1 MGEAAEKSWELL
13 RSGDFDGARQTLR
26 EVVQTAGAPLDVLH
40 NYAVCCYKL
49 GKFPEAVE
57 TCRRAIDAFPKSNR
71 TKYLLGLVLKESG
84 QIDAAIEVLTGLTET
99 SGGSP
104 RAWYHRGTCHF
115 IRGRTNEAAAD
126 LERAVQLDPVNLATR
141 YNLGVIHVAAREW
154 EKAREDFTACLR
166 IDPGGAEEYAGL
178 LVEIGRAEVC
188 ERVYGQGHRLKNM
201 LGIVGDRL
209 KSVVS
214 EVRSR
219 LSETERAHVDEVGEQ
234 QDVIFSDLAAF
245 LNTLQPTPLELDLV
259 DVRDLVQRALFT
271 ASPST
276 AHMPIEKHADE
287 VPEIVCDVESI
298 HEAFLNIILNAAE
311 AMPEGG
317 TLRVSVEQP
326 DEDHIAVCFR
336 DEGSGIDDLTLRRI
350 FRFGYS
356 TKVFGSGLG
365 LSQARESVRMHGGE
379 IRVETTPGKGAT
391 FTVTLPVSPEI
402 RPTVQDLTLRPVL
415 FEDPQELMMA
425 LPEDEE
431 LLLI

>member
-1 MGEAAEKSWELL
+1 MGERAEASWERL
-13 RSGDFDGARQTLR
+13 RRGDFSGARQTLR
-26 EVVQTAGAPLDVLH
+26 EVVESADAPLDVLH

-57 TCRRAIDAFPKSNR
+57 TCRRAIGAFPKSNR
-71 TKYLLGLVLKESG
+71 TQYLLGLVLKESG
-84 QIDAAIEVLTGLTET
+84 QIDAAIEVLTVLTAASPE
-99 SGGSP
+99 SP

-115 IRGRTNEAAAD
+115 IRGRTGEAAAD
-126 LERAVQLDPVNLATR
+126 LERAVEFDPVNLAAR

-209 KSVVS
+209 KSALTN
-214 EVRSR
+214 VRSR
-219 LSETERAHVDEVGEQ
+219 LSRGECAQLDEINEQ
-234 QDVIFSDLAAF
+234 HDLIFSDLAAF
-245 LNTLQPTPLELDLV
+245 LNTLQPSPLELDLI

-276 AHMPIEKHADE
+276 THVTIETHADE

-298 HEAFLNIILNAAE
+298 HEVFLNIILNAAE
-311 AMPEGG
+311 AMPQGG
-317 TLRVSVEQP
+317 TLQVSVGQP
-326 DEDHIAVCFR
+326 DEDHIAISFR
-336 DEGSGIDDLTLRRI
+336 DEGPGIDDLTRRRI

-365 LSQARESVRMHGGE
+365 LAQARESVRRHGGE
-379 IRVETTPGKGAT
+379 INVETAPGKGAT

-402 RPTVQDLTLRPVL
+402 RPTVQDLTLKPVL